1 MSKVVEYRGYTI
13 QSAPRCGADRERW
26 GLHIV
31 ISVNDLRNVH
41 SREFSTE
48 AGYATEQE
56 AEIHGIAFG
65 QRIIDGKAEGRSVSD
80 MKTSNRRAMPR
91 LRVQFRA
98 AFSNTR
104 SKGDG
109 VLLDLSPSGCRIE
122 SPNPVEPGS
131 SLELYI
137 YAPDL
142 GWPIIVDAATVLWVC
157 GQTFGL
163 TFFRITEPEQ
173 QRLEKM
179 VSILMEGVPVTG
191 GEPAQGTSHHVNPGL
206 EQRL

>member
-1 MSKVVEYRGYTI
+1 
-13 QSAPRCGADRERW
+13 
-26 GLHIV
+26 
-31 ISVNDLRNVH
+31 
-41 SREFSTE
+41 
-48 AGYATEQE
+48 
-56 AEIHGIAFG
+56 
-65 QRIIDGKAEGRSVSD
+65 
-80 MKTSNRRAMPR
+80 MPR

-98 AFSNTR
+98 AFSDTK

-109 VLLDLSPSGCRIE
+109 ALLDLLPGGCRIE
-122 SPNPVEPGS
+122 SPHPVELGS

-157 GQTFGL
+157 GETFGL

-173 QRLEKM
+173 QRLGKM

-191 GEPAQGTSHHVNPGL
+191 GEPAQGTSHQVSS
-206 EQRL
+206 

>member
-1 MSKVVEYRGYTI
+1 MSKIVEYHGYTI

-26 GLHIV
+26 GLHLI
-31 ISVNDLRNVH
+31 ISVNDLRHVH

-48 AGYATEQE
+48 TGYATEQE

-109 VLLDLSPSGCRIE
+109 VLLDLSPGGCRIE

-131 SLELYI
+131 SLELDI
-137 YAPDL
+137 YAPNL

-173 QRLEKM
+173 QRLGKM
-179 VSILMEGVPVTG
+179 VSILMEGICAGEGGTG
-191 GEPAQGTSHHVNPGL
+191 DSALH
-206 EQRL
+206 

>member
-1 MSKVVEYRGYTI
+1 MSKIVEYRGYTI
-13 QSAPRCGADRERW
+13 QSAPRCGADREKW

-31 ISVNDLRNVH
+31 ISVNGRRNIH

-65 QRIIDGKAEGRSVSD
+65 QRIIDGKADGRSVSD
-80 MKTSNRRAMPR
+80 MNTSNRRAMPR

-98 AFSNTR
+98 AFSDTK

-109 VLLDLSPSGCRIE
+109 VLLDLSPGGCRIE

-131 SLELYI
+131 SLALYI

-206 EQRL
+206 DQRL